1 MMSSAGKTRL
11 YAVRAHGVRH
21 YVRVE
26 TKLGL
31 HGPAL
36 CSLAPTE
43 AIASKRWRALKS
55 LSDGA
60 VCNTCHAV
68 ASRELAV
75 ITFPA

>member
-1 MMSSAGKTRL
+1 MMSSAGKTHL

-36 CSLAPTE
+36 CSLAPFE
-43 AIASKRWRALKS
+43 ATGFRAWRALKS

-60 VCNTCHAV
+60 VCNACHAV

-75 ITFPA
+75 ITFPV